1 MRALKIVQGFA
12 DDDDDDKVHDR
23 LSVFEDTYSKA
34 LRKSK
39 GTKGC
44 SKFVKLNLAA

>member
-1 MRALKIVQGFA
+1 MRARKIVQGFA
-12 DDDDDDKVHDR
+12 DDDDKVHDR

-34 LRKSK
+34 LMKSK
-39 GTKGC
+39 GTKGY

>member
-1 MRALKIVQGFA
+1 MRARKIVQGFA
-12 DDDDDDKVHDR
+12 DDDDDKVHDR

-44 SKFVKLNLAA
+44 SKFVKLNLAT